1 MIKALKKKFILTSMV
16 AVTVLLFSLLVI
28 QNVSNY
34 SFMNNHSDMIL
45 NELARLY
52 GLKSDFSME
61 LDYDDLKTDSQG
73 GVSEG
78 EQPKGPEA
86 AAPDGESGPGEDIK
100 PQVQIGFNY
109 PDPYDNDIRRAS
121 YFTVIIDPDG
131 NVKGADASRDSD
143 LGEEKAQEMA
153 LTMFE
158 INHFSGWYNR
168 YKYTSVPGED
178 RDTIYIFLN
187 RERELDTQRR
197 EILVSI
203 ILFIGCFGILLLLVM
218 LLSNTIIKPIVENL
232 ERQKDFVTFAGHE
245 IKTPLA
251 IIQANTEVL
260 ELHSGEN
267 KWTKNIK
274 DQTMRLSV
282 LMNNML
288 TLTRAEEGFNEQT
301 VTDVDLSSLLHEILA
316 MYQESF
322 ARKDLYLFEVIE
334 EGLTVKAEK
343 SRLSQLLSLIFDNTV
358 KYAKDHTQFSVIASG
373 KDRLVEL
380 ECENFTEFLPECEPE
395 RLFERFYRPDSSRYS
410 EQTGNGIG
418 LSAARAIMGSFGG
431 SIVCRYGGND
441 RIIFTMTFR
450 R

>member
-1 MIKALKKKFILTSMV
+1 MV
-16 AVTVLLFSLLVI
+16 AVTVLLVALFVI

-34 SFMNNHSDMIL
+34 IYMNSHSDMIL
-45 NELARLY
+45 DELARLY
-52 GLKSDFSME
+52 GLKSDFSMD

-73 GVSEG
+73 ESSEG
-78 EQPKGPEA
+78 ELPPEQDA
-86 AAPDGESGPGEDIK
+86 DPADGESGPGEEDIK

-109 PDPYDNDIRRAS
+109 PDPYGNDIRRAT
-121 YFTVIIDPDG
+121 YFTVTIDPAG
-131 NVKGADASRDSD
+131 NVRSADASRDSH
-143 LGEEKAQEMA
+143 LEEDKAEELA
-153 LTMFE
+153 LTMYE
-158 INHFSGWYNR
+158 INHYAGWYNR
-168 YKYTSVPGED
+168 YKYTSVPGKNGD
-178 RDTIYIFLN
+178 IIYIFLN

-197 EILVSI
+197 EILVSL
-203 ILFIGCFGILLLLVM
+203 ILFFGCFGILLLLVL
-218 LLSNTIIKPIVENL
+218 LLSNTFIKPIAANL

-267 KWTKNIK
+267 KWTNNIK
-274 DQTMRLSV
+274 DQTMRLSI

-288 TLTRAEEGFNEQT
+288 TLARAEEGFSEQVAT
-301 VTDVDLSSLLHEILA
+301 EVDLSSLLHEILA

-322 ARKDLYLFEVIE
+322 TRKDLYLFEVIE
-334 EGLTVKAEK
+334 DDLIVKAEK
-343 SRLSQLLSLIFDNTV
+343 SRLSQLLSILFDNTV

-373 KDRLVEL
+373 KDRMVEL
-380 ECENFTEFLPECEPE
+380 ECENFMDLLPDCEPE

-410 EQTGNGIG
+410 DQTGNGIG
-418 LSAARAIMGSFGG
+418 LSAAQAIMESFGG

>member
-1 MIKALKKKFILTSMV
+1 MV
-16 AVTVLLFSLLVI
+16 AVTVLLFALLVI

-34 SFMNNHSDMIL
+34 NFMNSHTDMIL

-52 GLKSDFSME
+52 DIKSDFSMD
-61 LDYDDLKTDSQG
+61 LDYDDLKIDSQG
-73 GVSEG
+73 EASEG
-78 EQPKGPEA
+78 ELPSEQA
-86 AAPDGESGPGEDIK
+86 AEQAEGKSDSGEEDIQ
-100 PQVQIGFNY
+100 PRVQIGFNY

-121 YFTVIIDPDG
+121 YFTVIIDSSG
-131 NVKGADASRDSD
+131 NVKSTDVSRDSHIEEDRAQD
-143 LGEEKAQEMA
+143 LA
-153 LTMFE
+153 LTMYR
-158 INHFSGWYNR
+158 IDHYAGWYDR

-197 EILVSI
+197 EILISI
-203 ILFIGCFGILLLLVM
+203 ILFIGCFGILLLLV
-218 LLSNTIIKPIVENL
+218 LFLSNMLIKPIVTNL
-232 ERQKDFVTFAGHE
+232 KRQKDFVTFAGHE
-245 IKTPLA
+245 LKTPLA
-251 IIQANTEVL
+251 IIQSNTEVL

-288 TLTRAEEGFNEQT
+288 TLARAEEGFSEQA

-322 ARKDLYLFEVIE
+322 TRKDLYLFEVIE
-334 EGLTVKAEK
+334 EDLTVKAEK
-343 SRLSQLLSLIFDNTV
+343 GRLSQLLSIIFDNTV
-358 KYAKDHTQFSVIASG
+358 KYGKDHTQFSVIASG
-373 KDRLVEL
+373 KEKLVEL
-380 ECENFTEFLPECEPE
+380 ECENYTDILPDCEPE

-410 EQTGNGIG
+410 DQAGNGIG
-418 LSAARAIMGSFGG
+418 LSAARAIMETFGG

-441 RIIFTMTFR
+441 RIIFKMTFR